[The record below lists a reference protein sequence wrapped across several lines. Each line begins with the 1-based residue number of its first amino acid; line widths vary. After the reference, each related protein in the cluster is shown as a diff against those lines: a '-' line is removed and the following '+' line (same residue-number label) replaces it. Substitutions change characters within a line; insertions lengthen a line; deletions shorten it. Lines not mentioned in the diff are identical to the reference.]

1 MTTVKL
7 KFRPSTIEGK
17 EGSLFLQLIHGR
29 AVKQI
34 NLDCHIMASEW
45 DDKQE
50 MIVLDSSNPTR
61 ISQLLLVKDRVMFEI
76 HKVKHTIKLLS
87 KKNTYLLDDV
97 IALYRE
103 VGNYQITLFQFIHK
117 QSEKLMRLN
126 RIRTAETYLA
136 TMNSFSRFHN
146 GQDVFFDMIDAD
158 MMERYEAYM
167 KSRGLKRNTTS
178 YYMRILRSIY
188 NKAVEEGIT
197 NQTMPF
203 NSVYTGIE
211 KTIKRAI
218 TFEDIQKIKNLDLS
232 GNPSLDMPR
241 DMFILSYLF
250 RGMSFI
256 DMAYLKKTDIK
267 DGCLNY
273 IRKKTGQPLSIKWI
287 DAMENILIKYRDTTT
302 TQYLLPIVKVEDGS
316 ERKQYKNAMLLVNR
330 KLKKIAKMAGVD
342 ANISMYVARHSWA
355 SVASSMNIPI
365 GIISGGMG
373 HDSEQTTQI
382 YLASISSAKIDDA
395 NDEITKGL

>member
-45 DDKQE
+45 DDRHE

-146 GQDVFFDMIDAD
+146 GQDVFFDM
-158 MMERYEAYM
+158 
-167 KSRGLKRNTTS
+167 
-178 YYMRILRSIY
+178 RILRSIY

-232 GNPSLDMPR
+232 GNPSLDMAR

>member
-158 MMERYEAYM
+158 IM
-167 KSRGLKRNTTS
+167 
-178 YYMRILRSIY
+178 
-188 NKAVEEGIT
+188 
-197 NQTMPF
+197 
-203 NSVYTGIE
+203 
-211 KTIKRAI
+211 
-218 TFEDIQKIKNLDLS
+218 
-232 GNPSLDMPR
+232 
-241 DMFILSYLF
+241 
-250 RGMSFI
+250 
-256 DMAYLKKTDIK
+256 
-267 DGCLNY
+267 
-273 IRKKTGQPLSIKWI
+273 
-287 DAMENILIKYRDTTT
+287 
-302 TQYLLPIVKVEDGS
+302 
-316 ERKQYKNAMLLVNR
+316 
-330 KLKKIAKMAGVD
+330 
-342 ANISMYVARHSWA
+342 
-355 SVASSMNIPI
+355 
-365 GIISGGMG
+365 
-373 HDSEQTTQI
+373 
-382 YLASISSAKIDDA
+382 
-395 NDEITKGL
+395 

>member
-1 MTTVKL
+1 
-7 KFRPSTIEGK
+7 
-17 EGSLFLQLIHGR
+17 
-29 AVKQI
+29 
-34 NLDCHIMASEW
+34 
-45 DDKQE
+45 
-50 MIVLDSSNPTR
+50 
-61 ISQLLLVKDRVMFEI
+61 
-76 HKVKHTIKLLS
+76 
-87 KKNTYLLDDV
+87 
-97 IALYRE
+97 
-103 VGNYQITLFQFIHK
+103 
-117 QSEKLMRLN
+117 
-126 RIRTAETYLA
+126 
-136 TMNSFSRFHN
+136 
-146 GQDVFFDMIDAD
+146 
-158 MMERYEAYM
+158 M
-167 KSRGLKRNTTS
+167 KSRELKRNTTS

-232 GNPSLDMPR
+232 GNPSLDMAR